1 MQGVLHSEVPTLG
14 TPRAALLAFSVA
26 VVAYNVLA
34 VVQAAVAGHAAQVAH
49 ATHTAAVP
57 ISAYYVAQTVR
68 DYLHG
73 LLLAVPDEVWARY
86 DAQLPADLAASLRQL
101 AAKVRLE
108 AYRKHPRGSSGPRR
122 PKGHLPLAEI
132 QEHVATARV
141 LADYKQ
147 QRGQQAP

>member
-1 MQGVLHSEVPTLG
+1 MNA
-14 TPRAALLAFSVA
+14 AALLAELDAVGVRLSLAGDDLHYQTRPGVRIAPYRERIQESKPAILRELLQREIVA
-26 VVAYNVLA
+26 
-34 VVQAAVAGHAAQVAH
+34 
-49 ATHTAAVP
+49 
-57 ISAYYVAQTVR
+57 TVDVEPEHFDR
-68 DYLHG
+68 QKYDTL
-73 LLLAVPDEVWARY
+73 WARY

-147 QRGQQAP
+147 QRRQQAP